1 MIALPHFRPAFAGI
15 GFDPDALAY
24 IMAVE
29 AADGQLLESGMR
41 AAINNFVKGCKTD
54 GIWNAIK
61 ASCILAGARTLSGA
75 LVPLKGTA
83 PTNNNFVSG
92 DYNRK
97 TGLLGNGATK
107 YLDSNR
113 NVNTDPQDNFSMS
126 VFPTTLGV
134 SVSAYIGA
142 GGANTGSSQI
152 NESSTNATFYNRNGS
167 ARQKQT
173 VANYLIGSS
182 RSNSTTYIG
191 RTGGTSVSFS
201 QASQTPYN
209 ANALVFARNA
219 PTVGL
224 YSQARILFY
233 HIGESLDLE
242 LLDSRVTR
250 LNEEYSFAINT
261 GLDATPYDI
270 DTLRYVNAGYNAGA
284 SLA

>member
-1 MIALPHFRPAFAGI
+1 MIILQQTRGVFSSFQ
-15 GFDPDALAY
+15 FDPDALAY
-24 IMAVE
+24 IAAVE
-29 AADGQLLESGMR
+29 AADGQSLESGTR
-41 AAINNFVKGCKTD
+41 LAINTFIKGCKTD
-54 GIWNAIK
+54 GIWSAIK

-75 LVPLKGTA
+75 IVPLKGTA

-97 TGLLGNGATK
+97 TGLLGNGTTK

-113 NVNTDPQDNFSMS
+113 NINADPQDNFSIS

-142 GGANTGSSQI
+142 GGNNSGSSQI
-152 NESSTNATFYNRNGS
+152 NESAANATFYNRNGS

-182 RSNSTTYIG
+182 RSNSANYIG

-209 ANALVFARNA
+209 ANALVFARNS
-219 PTVGL
+219 PTAGL
-224 YSQARILFY
+224 YSSARISFY
-233 HIGESLDLE
+233 HIGESLDLA
-242 LLDSRVTR
+242 LLDSRVSTLMTD
-250 LNEEYSFAINT
+250 LNAAI
-261 GLDATPYDI
+261 P
-270 DTLRYVNAGYNAGA
+270 
-284 SLA
+284 

>member
-1 MIALPHFRPAFAGI
+1 VIALPHFRPAFAGS
-15 GFDPDALAY
+15 GLDSDALAY
-24 IMAVE
+24 IAAVE
-29 AADGQLLESGMR
+29 AVDGQSLESATR
-41 AAINNFVKGCKTD
+41 LAINAFVNGCKTD

-83 PTNNNFVSG
+83 PTNFNFVSG

-97 TGLLGNGATK
+97 TGLVGNGTTK

-113 NVNTDPQDNFSMS
+113 NVNVEPQNNFSIS

-152 NESSTNATFYNRNGS
+152 NQSATNNTFYNRHGTS
-167 ARQKQT
+167 QMKQT
-173 VANYLIGSS
+173 FANYLVGSS
-182 RSNSTTYIG
+182 RSSSANYIG
-191 RTGGTSVSFS
+191 RTGGTNSTFT
-201 QASQTPYN
+201 QTSQTPYN

-224 YSQARILFY
+224 YSQARISFY
-233 HIGESLDLE
+233 HIGESLDIA
-242 LLDSRVTR
+242 LLDSRVST
-250 LNEEYSFAINT
+250 LMTDLTAAI
-261 GLDATPYDI
+261 P
-270 DTLRYVNAGYNAGA
+270 
-284 SLA
+284 